1 MTKDVQ
7 NDFLIQNAVDKMT
20 KYLIEDFNLNVVDA
34 MNVIYNSEVFRLL
47 HDKKTELFIQS
58 PAYIYELLKNEYLT
72 GKMA

>member
-47 HDKKTELFIQS
+47 HDQKTELFIQS